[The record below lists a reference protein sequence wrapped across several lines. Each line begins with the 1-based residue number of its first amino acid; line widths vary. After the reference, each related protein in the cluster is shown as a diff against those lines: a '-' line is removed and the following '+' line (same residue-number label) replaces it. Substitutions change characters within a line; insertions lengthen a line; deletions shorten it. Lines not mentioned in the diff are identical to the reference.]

1 MAAQL
6 WSAGWAAIGKAIPAA
21 LVQVPWPADANAL
34 AQQPWNPAVAKAALF
49 AAAATLCLILWAVL
63 DAEDT

>member
-1 MAAQL
+1 MATQL

-34 AQQPWNPAVAKAALF
+34 AQPWNAAAAKAVLF
-49 AAAATLCLILWAVL
+49 AAAATFCLILWAVL

>member
-6 WSAGWAAIGKAIPAA
+6 WSAGLAAIGKAIPAA

-34 AQQPWNPAVAKAALF
+34 AQPWNAIRAEAVLL
-49 AAAATLCLILWAVL
+49 AAAATVCLILWAVL
-63 DAEDT
+63 DAEDA